1 MNRLVSSSPLHT
13 DLGILLLRLV
23 FGGLFTWH
31 GYDALQHYDLYL
43 SMSKSTI
50 GLDAKLEF
58 NLVVFSQFIGG
69 ILIVLGLLTRF
80 AVIPIFV
87 TMSVAFFVAH
97 KNDPFFQKE
106 LPFAYWLFCLVI
118 FVLGSGRFS
127 TDHLLQKR
135 KPS

>member
-1 MNRLVSSSPLHT
+1 MNKLLSPQPLHT
-13 DLGILLLRLV
+13 DLGILFLRLV
-23 FGGLFTWH
+23 FGGLFSWH
-31 GYDALQHYDLYL
+31 GYDALHHYDLYL

-69 ILIVLGLLTRF
+69 ILILIGLLTRL
-80 AVIPIFV
+80 AVIPIFIA
-87 TMSVAFFVAH
+87 MSVAFFVAH

-106 LPFAYWLFCLVI
+106 LPFVYWLLCIVI

-127 TDHLLQKR
+127 IDQLLQKR